1 MVLLS
6 VSGVTVE
13 YGTDV
18 VLNNINFSI
27 NEGDRLGIVGVNGA
41 GKSTL
46 AKIIAGTFT
55 PSAGSVYIAKD
66 KTVSMLAQNAML
78 ESENTVLAEMLDAF
92 PEVVAAERRLGE
104 LSASIENHIGG
115 NEAIEKYATLTEDFR
130 KMGGYEYRSRTKSTL
145 ARFGFGED
153 SLDKTINKLSG
164 GERTRLAL
172 VKLLLRE
179 PDLLILDEP
188 TNHLDMETLA
198 WLEEHLRSYKKTLI
212 LISHDRYFLDRAANK
227 ILDIEH
233 TEATIYN
240 GNYSAYAAQKAEQRK
255 ALAKKHELQQKEISR
270 IEAIIDQQR
279 RWGQAHN
286 FITIKSK
293 QKQIEHLEKDSVSAP
308 KNLPKNISLRF
319 SEARE
324 SGSDVLFAENIS
336 KSYGERKILSDIS
349 FEVKKRDRIMIV
361 GPNGCGKSTL
371 VRILG
376 GLDEDYSGVLRFG
389 YNVIPGYYDQEQQ
402 TLDNDSTVLEE
413 VCRAHDKLTMPV
425 VRSALASFLFFAE
438 DMDKKV
444 SVLSGGERAR
454 LMLCKMILSQI
465 NLLIL
470 DEPTNHLDIGSRE
483 ALEDALMQFSGTII
497 AVSHD
502 RYFVRKLSSKIFDM
516 TSGLRIFCGSYDEY
530 CEKKEQE
537 TVKSTAIT
545 QEKTVAESKQSYLDA
560 KKNASDIRKN
570 KSKIERCEAEIE
582 KLEDEKSHLAKEAEG
597 DASGDYVRLSE
608 IYARTDEIDKLLE
621 SLYDD
626 IDRAEKALAELGGEK

>member
-55 PSAGSVYIAKD
+55 PSSGSVYIAKD

-92 PEVVAAERRLGE
+92 PEIVAAERRLGE

-425 VRSALASFLFFAE
+425 VRSALASFLFFTE
-438 DMDKKV
+438 DMDKKA

>member
-389 YNVIPGYYDQEQQ
+389 YNVISGYYDQEQQ

-425 VRSALASFLFFAE
+425 VRSALASFLFFTE